1 MARANFQAKSQLAA
15 AALLP
20 GFERDAFLSVLDETL
35 VGIHFDDAAVES
47 REGRALLDL
56 SIRLLARIHP
66 DLLLRPSGR
75 AAEQYVDGL
84 IGTAREINPDIGILD
99 QGAARAL
106 LVVGSKTPIDEVRRF
121 FVGSDGWLAKFST
134 TTSRSLGG
142 SGNPI
147 GAGAA
152 ACIGVANM
160 FRAVFSRFIP
170 NCAQDEDLELSLFD
184 YRRGGSNPP
193 VTGTLG
199 HFFLAGAGAIGNGL
213 IWTLAQSDLA
223 GTLDIVDGEAVDLT
237 NLQRYVLTLQV
248 HAANKVAK
256 SELAEIAL
264 KVSRIRARGH
274 RARWGEFLA
283 TGERDIALVAVALD
297 SVTDRIALQAS
308 LPREVINAWTQP
320 GNVGVSR
327 HFAFGKR
334 ACVACLYWPKE
345 ATKSEDILVAEA
357 IGLGKEFRRIREMLH
372 YRAPVDR
379 ELLTMIATANSIP
392 FDRLLPFE
400 GKQVREFYV
409 EAVCGGVLL
418 DACSGALKLEVPAPF
433 QSALAGIALAG
444 EVIARRV
451 LGRDATFPTVTVM
464 DLMRPVGS
472 ELSYTQARVARCI
485 CADSTFQNVYRER
498 HHDALGD

>member
-1 MARANFQAKSQLAA
+1 MARANFHAKSQLAA

-20 GFERDAFLSVLDETL
+20 GFERDAFLAVLDETL
-35 VGIHFDDAAVES
+35 VGIRFDDTAVES

-66 DLLLRPSGR
+66 DLLLRPAGR

-84 IGTAREINPDIGILD
+84 IGLAREINPDIGIRD
-99 QGAARAL
+99 HGGARAL
-106 LVVGSKTPIDEVRRF
+106 LVVGSKMPVEDSPRF

-134 TTSRSLGG
+134 TTPRSLGG

-160 FRAVFSRFIP
+160 FRAVFSRFLP
-170 NCAQDEDLELSLFD
+170 RTAQDEDLELSLFD

-193 VTGTLG
+193 IVGSLG

-213 IWTLAQSDLA
+213 IWTLVHSDLE
-223 GTLDIVDGEAVDLT
+223 GTLDVVDGEAVDLT
-237 NLQRYVLTLQV
+237 NLQRYVLTVQA
-248 HAANKVAK
+248 HAANKIAK
-256 SELAEIAL
+256 SELAESFL
-264 KVSRIRARGH
+264 KETRIRPRGH

-283 TGERDIALVAVALD
+283 EEARDIGLVAVALD
-297 SVTDRIALQAS
+297 SAADRVALQAS

-320 GNVGVSR
+320 GNIGVSR
-327 HFAFGKR
+327 HFAFGQR

-345 ATKSEDILVAEA
+345 AAKSEDVLVAEA
-357 IGLGKEFRRIREMLH
+357 IGLGEEFKRIREMLH

-379 ELLTMIATANSIP
+379 ELLTMISSANNVSL
-392 FDRLLPFE
+392 DRLLPFE
-400 GKQVREFYV
+400 GKPVRDFYV

-418 DACSGALKLEVPAPF
+418 DAGSGTTKLEVPAPF

-444 EVIARRV
+444 EVVSRAL
-451 LGRDATFPTVTVM
+451 LGRDAIFPTVTVM
-464 DLMRPVGS
+464 DLMRPIGS
-472 ELSYTQARVARCI
+472 ELSYAQARVPRCI
-485 CADSTFQNVYRER
+485 CDDATFQDIYRER
-498 HHDALGD
+498 HHDALGN